1 MKKLGIGGLLIL
13 VIVIGTVFY
22 QQHQLIN
29 DYRALLYNQ
38 LYIIQKP
45 IERILLFQET
55 AEKYTQEQRKQ
66 LFNPLYDAYTDVANY
81 TGGGLQLEPHIK
93 KEYFMDYLYTK
104 NQYAQSLDAYI
115 EAQTPEQRELAHT
128 QLKEQF
134 EAYKKFL
141 EKTKTELVKVFD

>member
-1 MKKLGIGGLLIL
+1 MKKLGIGGLVIIG
-13 VIVIGTVFY
+13 IVIGIVFY

-55 AEKYTQEQRKQ
+55 AEQYTSEQRAK
-66 LFNPLYDAYTDVANY
+66 LFEPLFDAYADVANH

-93 KEYFMDYLYTK
+93 EQYFTDYLNTK
-104 NQYAQSLDAYI
+104 NKYVQILNAYI
-115 EAQTPEQRELAHT
+115 EAQTPEDREVAHIE
-128 QLKEQF
+128 LIEQY
-134 EAYKKFL
+134 EAYNEFL
-141 EKTKTELVKVFD
+141 EETETELVKVFE

>member
-1 MKKLGIGGLLIL
+1 MKKLGLGGLLIV

-55 AEKYTQEQRKQ
+55 AEKYTYEQRKQ
-66 LFNPLYDAYTDVANY
+66 LFNPLYDAYADVANY
-81 TGGGLQLEPHIK
+81 TGSGLQLEPRIK
-93 KEYFMDYLYTK
+93 EPYFMDYLNTK
-104 NQYAQSLDAYI
+104 NQYAQSLNAYI
-115 EAQTPEQRELAHT
+115 EAQTPEQRETAHN
-128 QLKEQF
+128 QLKEQY
-134 EAYKKFL
+134 ETYKKFL
-141 EKTKTELVKVFD
+141 GKAETELVKVFE

>member
-1 MKKLGIGGLLIL
+1 MKKLGLGGLLIV

-55 AEKYTQEQRKQ
+55 ADKYTHEQMKQ
-66 LFNPLYDAYTDVANY
+66 LFNPLYDAYVDVANY
-81 TGGGLQLEPHIK
+81 TGGGLQLEPNIK
-93 KEYFMDYLYTK
+93 EQYFMDYLNTK
-104 NQYAQSLDAYI
+104 NQYAQSLNAYN
-115 EAQTPEQRELAHT
+115 EAQTPEQREAAHN
-128 QLKEQF
+128 QLKEQY

-141 EKTKTELVKVFD
+141 EKTETELVKVFE

>member
-1 MKKLGIGGLLIL
+1 MKKLSMGGLLIV

-29 DYRALLYNQ
+29 DYRTLIYNQ

-66 LFNPLYDAYTDVANY
+66 LFNPLHDAYADVANY

-93 KEYFMDYLYTK
+93 EQYFMDYLNAK
-104 NQYAQSLDAYI
+104 NQYAQSLNAYS

-128 QLKEQF
+128 QLKEQY

-141 EKTKTELVKVFD
+141 EKNETELVKVFE